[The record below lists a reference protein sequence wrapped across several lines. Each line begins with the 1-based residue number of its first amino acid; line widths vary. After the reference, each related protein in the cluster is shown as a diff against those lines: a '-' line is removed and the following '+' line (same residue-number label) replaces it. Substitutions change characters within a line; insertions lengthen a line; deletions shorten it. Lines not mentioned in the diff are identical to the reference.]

1 MDYKLALKLK
11 EVGFPQGDTEQI
23 YTKEGVWVCKEY
35 DISGMFHIS
44 ENNMRF
50 RIESDISI
58 PTLSEL
64 IEATKQK
71 GRELSFDECNERWGS
86 KYNHDKGIF
95 ERDENGKVIEELKSP
110 YQWEAK
116 LEDWN
121 SKEYGKRR
129 CYEAG
134 DEVVTFTGGKTLE
147 EAVANL
153 YIKLNS

>member
-11 EVGFPQGDTEQI
+11 EVGFPQDE
-23 YTKEGVWVCKEY
+23 KELTCSCGITCCEIHDDYEKAY
-35 DISGMFHIS
+35 
-44 ENNMRF
+44 
-50 RIESDISI
+50 I

-129 CYEAG
+129 CYKAG
-134 DEVVTFTGGKTLE
+134 DEVVTFTGGKTPE
-147 EAVANL
+147 EAVARL
-153 YIKLNS
+153 YIKLNKK

>member
-1 MDYKLALKLK
+1 MSTSRINYKLALELK
-11 EVGFPQGDTEQI
+11 KAGFPQGDISSLPQERYWI
-23 YTKEGVWVCKEY
+23 KEEVCY
-35 DISGMFHIS
+35 
-44 ENNMRF
+44 
-50 RIESDISI
+50 I

-71 GRELSFDECNERWGS
+71 GRELSFDECNEQWGS

-129 CYEAG
+129 CYKAG
-134 DEVVTFTGGKTLE
+134 DEVVTFTGGKTPE
-147 EAVANL
+147 DAVARL
-153 YIKLNS
+153 YIKLNKK

>member
-1 MDYKLALKLK
+1 MSTSRINYKLALELK
-11 EVGFPQGDTEQI
+11 KAGFPQGDISSLPQERYWI
-23 YTKEGVWVCKEY
+23 KEEVCY
-35 DISGMFHIS
+35 
-44 ENNMRF
+44 
-50 RIESDISI
+50 I

-134 DEVVTFTGGKTLE
+134 DEVVAFTGGKTPE